1 MGIREDSEYLR
12 FSEVES
18 IQLVGEEEVWDI
30 EVEEDHSYVAHGM
43 VHHNSCRGPNV
54 QQAPEWFKAALYPQP
69 AMPSCTG
76 TFACGPERRFYWLT
90 GLGDRWMRSSGA
102 GKRLL

>member
-54 QQAPEWFKAALYPQP
+54 Q
-69 AMPSCTG
+69 
-76 TFACGPERRFYWLT
+76 
-90 GLGDRWMRSSGA
+90 
-102 GKRLL
+102 